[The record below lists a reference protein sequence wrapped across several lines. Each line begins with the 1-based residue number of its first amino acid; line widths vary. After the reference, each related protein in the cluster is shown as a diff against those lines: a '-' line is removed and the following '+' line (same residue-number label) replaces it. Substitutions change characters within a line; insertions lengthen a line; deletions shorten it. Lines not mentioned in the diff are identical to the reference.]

1 MNKAELSKFIEL
13 YNLNG
18 TIDSVKIVS
27 DGDSLK
33 TSFVSEDKTLAGIVS
48 LSTIKIE
55 KGEYGIYDT
64 GQLKKMIG
72 VLEDNIEITV
82 NKIDTR
88 PISWGVSDGS
98 TDSTVLLADLSVIPV
113 APKVK
118 EIKTF
123 DVEIPMDDAFIER
136 YVRAKN
142 ALADAETFT
151 LLTNKKDKME
161 LVIGYSGINTNRIKL
176 DVAPVAGKDKLE
188 KPISFNA
195 NYFKEIINKGKGLGG
210 IIFKVSALG
219 ISNITFGNN
228 DFSASYF
235 LIKKEI
241 DN

>member
-1 MNKAELSKFIEL
+1 MNKAELNRFIEL

-27 DGDSLK
+27 DGDTLK
-33 TSFVSEDKTLAGIVS
+33 TNFVSEDKTLAGIVS
-48 LSTIKIE
+48 FSTIKIE

-72 VLEDNIEITV
+72 VLDENIEIV
-82 NKIDTR
+82 INKIDTR

-118 EIKTF
+118 EIKSY
-123 DVEIPMDDAFIER
+123 DVEIPMDDSFIEK
-136 YVRAKN
+136 YSKAKN

-151 LLTNKKDKME
+151 LLMNKKDKME
-161 LVIGYSGINTNRIKL
+161 LVIGYSGTNTNRIKI
-176 DVAPVAGKDKLE
+176 DVTPVSGKDKLD

-195 NYFKEIINKGKGLGG
+195 NYFKEIITKAKGLGG
-210 IIFKVSALG
+210 VIFKVASAG
-219 ISNITFGNN
+219 ISNIGFGNN
-228 DFSASYF
+228 DFSASYY